1 MSNRNNRN
9 NRYTAIPEV
18 RDDLQSLATAVRALK
33 QTVEVLSRQSGS
45 EDDWAATVADVTN
58 AVTTA
63 TNAATNNTDWSQL
76 LNDPTIDII
85 FDRAAAKADRL
96 AQDTRD
102 EARIALAKL
111 QTAFDNFRNGY
122 VDDNAVIKASVTQL
136 EASVEENTVRISSEE
151 LVRLTATQAL
161 AGRIDTVSAQTLG
174 SIAAVTNE
182 VLALSGPT
190 GAIATQINAVTTAS
204 TNAKTYIQSTMPQSL
219 ATNAYWVDLNGATP
233 VVKQWTGSAWA
244 TRTATIAATA
254 PSSPVTNA
262 LWFDTTTSL
271 LKRWSGTAWV
281 TQAAFVQSR
290 TPAVIAVGDLWLD
303 TTQANALKEWNGTS
317 WVTVENVD
325 SLGVLLSTLVTES
338 ISKTDGDRT
347 TATRIDN
354 LISLAPD
361 GNSATINN
369 TQLTTATRTEA
380 LASDLTDLEVQTTGG
395 SAGGFYRLLASASP
409 ADGALAEFQIQVR
422 AAQSGANSTYSTAGM
437 RIQAMSNGTS
447 RVKFNTDQFIIA
459 NSTNTYTPF
468 AVTSGQL
475 AVNALVDASKLSGQ
489 LTTTQ
494 INGLGAFATLSKIPA
509 ASAATYIDNL
519 AVTSALIADSA
530 IVNAK
535 IGDAEVTNAKIAN
548 ATIQT
553 AKIADAAI
561 TTAKIGDLT
570 VTTAKIA
577 DLTVGNEKI
586 TASAV
591 SRTVYAQ
598 TSSGSLTGGSGNYY
612 YTVDAR
618 ATLLTRQ
625 DINSVKSRVFISTY
639 TNGWQVAG
647 DSSVEW
653 SKVQIW
659 SEAGGTSTLLEEVT
673 MPADMKTGT
682 YYSGSPDGIDIPYS
696 YIIGSPSYNLQIGL
710 SNPPVGA
717 FPILVRLQI
726 YSHGL
731 YSTSLFTRLPIMNFM
746 AWELAK

>member
-63 TNAATNNTDWSQL
+63 TKAATNNTDWSQL

-122 VDDNAVIKASVTQL
+122 VDDNAVIKASITQL
-136 EASVEENTVRISSEE
+136 EASVEESNARISSEE
-151 LVRLTATQAL
+151 LIRVTSTQAL
-161 AGRIDTVSAQTLG
+161 AGRIDTVSAQTQG

-254 PSSPVTNA
+254 PSSPATNA

-271 LKRWSGTAWV
+271 LKRWSGTAWE

-290 TPAVIAVGDLWLD
+290 TPTTIAVGDLWLD

-325 SLGVLLSTLVTES
+325 NLGVLLSTLVTES
-338 ISKTDGDRT
+338 ISKTDADRT

-354 LISLAPD
+354 LISIAPD

-369 TQLTTATRTEA
+369 TQITTATRTEA

-475 AVNALVDASKLSGQ
+475 AVNALIASANISGQ
-489 LTTTQ
+489 LTTSQ
-494 INGLGAFATLSKIPA
+494 ISGLGAFATLSKIPA

-519 AVTSALIADSA
+519 AVSSALIANGA

-535 IGDAEVTNAKIAN
+535 IGDAEITGAKIAN
-548 ATIQT
+548 ATIT
-553 AKIADAAI
+553 SAKIGDAEITSAKIANAAITNAKIAD
-561 TTAKIGDLT
+561 LT
-570 VTTAKIA
+570 VDNAKIA
-577 DLTVGNEKI
+577 NLTVGNEKI
-586 TASAV
+586 TGNAISNTASGSGPGGTGVTLSLACRAGARVAISASVGTGPDSV
-591 SRTVYAQ
+591 SLGFAIYFNGTQVAYVDRTRYVYA
-598 TSSGSLTGGSGNYY
+598 
-612 YTVDAR
+612 
-618 ATLLTRQ
+618 
-625 DINSVKSRVFISTY
+625 TY
-639 TNGWQVAG
+639 
-647 DSSVEW
+647 
-653 SKVQIW
+653 I
-659 SEAGGTSTLLEEVT
+659 
-673 MPADMKTGT
+673 
-682 YYSGSPDGIDIPYS
+682 DGIDGPDRPLYQLTGASLVGTAIA
-696 YIIGSPSYNLQIGL
+696 PSTGTFSVFAHAPGGGTVHCYALEL
-710 SNPPVGA
+710 S
-717 FPILVRLQI
+717 
-726 YSHGL
+726 
-731 YSTSLFTRLPIMNFM
+731 
-746 AWELAK
+746 K